1 MALIILSE
9 ALPSPYELTALT
21 IDSYTSLSQLN
32 CLLSSNSCIYH
43 RITQLFKVSLTLS
56 LIRHNIPT
64 SPQHYC
70 HHLILKNVCSA
81 VNGPTYTTSIPM
93 ASRIMPPWVLALTFI
108 RTAPHGEWWGCSF
121 ARIQG
126 LVSPNIFLKTF
137 YSKMLKNKN

>member
-43 RITQLFKVSLTLS
+43 RITQLFKASLTLS

-93 ASRIMPPWVLALTFI
+93 ASRIMPPWSLPLHSFVLPLMGSGGGAAL
-108 RTAPHGEWWGCSF
+108 
-121 ARIQG
+121 
-126 LVSPNIFLKTF
+126 LVYRVSYLQI
-137 YSKMLKNKN
+137 YS